1 MSDLLNTQDLQEFA
15 PDAVDSIDQ
24 SSVEG
29 GGPSYPSIQYHYGNA
44 TLKKVG
50 GMDYQGGF
58 VVKDGAVSAELLT
71 AAGWTKTTWA
81 HDTGTEDDVWWKRE
95 IAVSIVAQRKR
106 WEVTPETGP
115 RLTFAWNAFDKAKEA
130 GRPSGRTHYLVLVKG
145 MEEAGPFV
153 LTLKG
158 SAGRAF
164 EDYRDAKSVIT
175 KFSNTVIRA
184 ANNASDAAVKK
195 QIEDLRKAGKQVPSE
210 LQAKLGKRWAF
221 RAFWLP
227 VGAARDE
234 KGEPVFTEVGSN
246 KETKKCCLPVALG
259 LPDKPEQADT
269 KTLGRFYVGNDLLQF
284 VNALSD
290 QSVEWRTAWENIK
303 PGSVEGGDAAAVEE
317 RAEKDAE
324 DAALA
329 ATGL

>member
-71 AAGWTKTTWA
+71 AAGWTKTTWS
-81 HDTGTEDDVWWKRE
+81 HDTGSEDDVWWKRE

-130 GRPSGRTHYLVLVKG
+130 GRPSGRTHFLVLVKG

-184 ANNASDAAVKK
+184 ANNASDAAAK
-195 QIEDLRKAGKQVPSE
+195 KAGKPT
-210 LQAKLGKRWAF
+210 GKRWAF

-227 VGAARDE
+227 VGAARDD
-234 KGEPVFTEVGSN
+234 KGEPVFVEVGSG

-259 LPDKPEQADT
+259 LPDKPEQVDL
-269 KTLGRFYVGNDLLQF
+269 KRFYVGNDMLAV
-284 VNALSD
+284 VNALHDTSA
-290 QSVEWRTAWENIK
+290 EWRTAWENIK